1 MSEKKFGI
9 FIDDNPNESQIEN
22 IKSNLLPKRIDFN
35 YEILNPTTFSID
47 GEGNVDIDEIFD
59 TLFTDRYL
67 KRTVDVIVCDYH
79 LGLSNLNG
87 FQMIR
92 NIKIRSGGRAIPT
105 ILYSANMDEVIGD
118 IVGGIG
124 EFGPQK
130 KLNSVIKNVKVLIE
144 MNLDG
149 LSKKENLEE
158 GLLRF
163 FTNNVFILENELEK
177 QLERYKS
184 WTFRST
190 YPPLANKTIEEVLEQ
205 IRIKSNTG
213 IGFQKA
219 LLESAIAQ
227 LIEMNSEFNIA
238 E

>member
-22 IKSNLLPKRIDFN
+22 IKNNLLPRRIDFN
-35 YEILNPTTFSID
+35 YEILNPTIFSID
-47 GEGNVDIDEIFD
+47 DDGNVNIEEVLEA
-59 TLFTDRYL
+59 LFTDRYL
-67 KRTVDVIVCDYH
+67 KRTVDIIVCDYH

-92 NIKIRSGGRAIPT
+92 NIRIKSGGRSIPT

-118 IVGGIG
+118 IVGDINASDS
-124 EFGPQK
+124 QK

-177 QLERYKS
+177 QLERYKN
-184 WTFRST
+184 WTFRSS
-190 YPPLANKTIEEVLEQ
+190 YPPLSNKTIEEVLEQ
-205 IRIKSNTG
+205 VRIKSNTG

-227 LIEMNSEFNIA
+227 LIEMNSELNVA